1 MTSISELIVILEEIK
16 KKHGDIPVRKL
27 EYGKD
32 EYEFLTYYEDVK
44 NVKFTTDQN
53 DDDCY
58 YKPNPYADGFVVIEQ
73 E

>member
-1 MTSISELIVILEEIK
+1 MTTIGELIAILEEIK
-16 KKHGDIPVRKL
+16 EKHGDIPVRKL

-53 DDDCY
+53 NDDCY
-58 YKPNPYADGFVVIEQ
+58 YKPNPYADGFVVIE
-73 E
+73 